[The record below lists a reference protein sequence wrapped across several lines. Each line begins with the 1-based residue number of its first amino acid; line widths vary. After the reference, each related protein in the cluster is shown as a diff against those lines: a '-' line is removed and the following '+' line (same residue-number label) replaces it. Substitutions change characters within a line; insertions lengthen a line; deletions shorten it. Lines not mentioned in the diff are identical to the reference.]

1 LIENHNKT
9 EKCRNIDRDILFNI
23 KLKTKGNNMNN
34 LKKVGL
40 TALGTVLV
48 AGSAQAASMSV
59 SGGTSIFFG
68 GEDNSNAGNGWSM
81 TDQVTFSAS
90 GEMDNGFTISTSLQ
104 LDGTAAAGNGA
115 PFDDRSLT
123 IGMGDMGTLV
133 FSGHGSSGPVGA
145 WDDLTPSAN
154 EESWGTSIGGTVD
167 GPTNAGIGD
176 NSFIYDYTVTDGVA
190 LKAAYKP
197 SKGSAVLESSTEIG
211 VQYTGIE
218 GLKVSA
224 AMGENNT
231 AADKIDLSVF
241 SANYTAGPISVGVQ
255 SNESDRGSGTDE
267 DFTAYGISYAVN
279 DDVSVSYGVSS
290 LDYSSTLED
299 QESSAVSVS
308 FTAGGVAISASH
320 QSTDNVA
327 GAAATDNTSYEVN
340 FSFSF

>member
-1 LIENHNKT
+1 
-9 EKCRNIDRDILFNI
+9 
-23 KLKTKGNNMNN
+23 MNN

-48 AGSAQAASMSV
+48 AGSAQAATMSV

-123 IGMGDMGTLV
+123 IDTGDMGVLV

-145 WDDLTPSAN
+145 WDDLVPTAN

-167 GPTNAGIGD
+167 GPTNATIGN
-176 NSFIYDYTVTDGVA
+176 NSFVYDYTVNDSIA
-190 LKAAYKP
+190 IKAAYKP
-197 SKGSAVLESSTEIG
+197 AKGTPLESSTEIG
-211 VQYTGIE
+211 IAYTGIE
-218 GLKVSA
+218 GLTVKA
-224 AMGENNT
+224 AMGENND
-231 AADKIDLSVF
+231 AADKLDLNVF
-241 SANYTAGPISVGVQ
+241 SAVYANGPISVGVQ
-255 SNESDRGSGTDE
+255 SNESDAGTGTDE
-267 DFTAYGISYAVN
+267 DFSAYGISYAVS
-279 DDVSVSYGVSS
+279 DDLSISYGAST

-308 FTAGGVAISASH
+308 FTMGGVAISASH

-327 GAAATDNTSYEVN
+327 GSSTTDNTSYEVN
-340 FSFSF
+340 FSFAF

>member
-1 LIENHNKT
+1 
-9 EKCRNIDRDILFNI
+9 
-23 KLKTKGNNMNN
+23 M
-34 LKKVGL
+34 
-40 TALGTVLV
+40 
-48 AGSAQAASMSV
+48 
-59 SGGTSIFFG
+59 
-68 GEDNSNAGNGWSM
+68 
-81 TDQVTFSAS
+81 
-90 GEMDNGFTISTSLQ
+90 TISLYLQ
-104 LDGTAAAGNGA
+104 LDGSTA
-115 PFDDRSLT
+115 PFDDRKVT
-123 IGMGDMGTLV
+123 IDTGDMGKIT

-167 GPTNAGIGD
+167 GPTNAAIGD
-176 NSFIYDYTVTDGVA
+176 NSFIWDYSVSDAIAV
-190 LKAAYKP
+190 KAAYKP
-197 SKGSAVLESSTEIG
+197 SKGTALESSTEIG
-211 VQYTGIE
+211 IAYTGIE
-218 GLKVSA
+218 GLTVKA

-231 AADKIDLSVF
+231 LADQIDLSVF
-241 SANYTAGPISVGVQ
+241 SANYAAGPITVGIQ
-255 SNESDRGSGTDE
+255 TNESDRGTGTDE
-267 DFTAYGISYAVN
+267 EFTAYGVSYAVS

>member
-1 LIENHNKT
+1 
-9 EKCRNIDRDILFNI
+9 
-23 KLKTKGNNMNN
+23 MNN

-48 AGSAQAASMSV
+48 AGSAQAATMSV

-104 LDGTAAAGNGA
+104 LDSTGQAGNAA
-115 PFDDRSLT
+115 PYDDRSLT
-123 IGMGDMGTLV
+123 IDTGDMGVLV
-133 FSGHGSSGPVGA
+133 FSGHGTSGPVGA
-145 WDDLTPSAN
+145 WDDLVPSAN

-167 GPTNAGIGD
+167 GPTNAAIGN
-176 NSFIYDYTVTDGVA
+176 NSFIYDYSVNDSIA

-197 SKGSAVLESSTEIG
+197 AKGTPLESSTEIG
-211 VQYTGIE
+211 IAYTGIE
-218 GLKVSA
+218 GLTVKA
-224 AMGENNT
+224 AMGENND
-231 AADKIDLSVF
+231 AADKLDLNVF
-241 SANYTAGPISVGVQ
+241 SAVYANGPISVGIQ
-255 SNESDRGSGTDE
+255 SNESDAGTGTDE
-267 DFTAYGISYAVN
+267 DFSAYGISYAVS
-279 DDVSVSYGVSS
+279 DDLSISYGAST

-308 FTAGGVAISASH
+308 FTMGGVAISASH
-320 QSTDNVA
+320 QTTDNVA
-327 GAAATDNTSYEVN
+327 GAATADNSSYEIN

>member
-1 LIENHNKT
+1 
-9 EKCRNIDRDILFNI
+9 
-23 KLKTKGNNMNN
+23 MNN

-48 AGSAQAASMSV
+48 AGSAQAATMSV

-104 LDGTAAAGNGA
+104 LDGTAAAGNAA

-123 IGMGDMGTLV
+123 IDTGDMGVLV

-145 WDDLTPSAN
+145 WDDLVPSAN

-167 GPTNAGIGD
+167 GPTNATIGN
-176 NSFIYDYTVTDGVA
+176 NSFVYDYSVNDSIA
-190 LKAAYKP
+190 IKAAYKP
-197 SKGSAVLESSTEIG
+197 AKGTPLESSTEIG
-211 VQYTGIE
+211 IAYTGIE
-218 GLKVSA
+218 GLTIKA
-224 AMGENNT
+224 AMGENND
-231 AADKIDLSVF
+231 AADKLDLNVF
-241 SANYTAGPISVGVQ
+241 SAVYANGPISVGIQ
-255 SNESDRGSGTDE
+255 SNESDAGTGTDE
-267 DFTAYGISYAVN
+267 DFSAYGISYAVS
-279 DDVSVSYGVSS
+279 DDLSISYGAST

-308 FTAGGVAISASH
+308 FTMGGVAISASH

-327 GAAATDNTSYEVN
+327 GSSTTDNTSYEVN
-340 FSFSF
+340 FSFAF